1 MDGLSHMAHGLEH
14 QASRLGRGLEHQAS
28 AMGRRLVHAVQ
39 AHHRLKEG
47 QRVAFHH
54 PARDGRVVHGT
65 IMKHHGRHG
74 KRVEKIGFPDSRFC
88 VLAALSS
95 GGFAVLHFLVKF
107 RSKWV

>member
-1 MDGLSHMAHGLEH
+1 M
-14 QASRLGRGLEHQAS
+14 
-28 AMGRRLVHAVQ
+28 VHAVK

-107 RSKWV
+107 RAYQEDPSDNAARLCAAINGLVLSLIHI